1 VPPFAAC
8 QTPVRQKRYNEENP
22 SAGDPIMSRIFL
34 TIMPRLLLLAVL
46 FSASAHALEAVNGS
60 TALVTFKK
68 IPENAVLLYG
78 EKPIP
83 LLEHPLYH
91 KKKIALVPVGYRT
104 EPGEKELNVRWG
116 KKSKTLSLLV
126 KKGEYLSEA
135 IRVAPSKVTPNKKQ
149 ARRTKRE
156 YKAAMQV
163 YRRFTPRRYWK
174 KPFVLPIKSSIT
186 SPFGTARTYN
196 GSLKGFHSGT
206 DFKAD
211 VGTPVRASNDGIVVI
226 AQARYYAGNSVVI
239 DHGEGLYSC
248 YYHLS
253 KMAVKVGERV
263 VRNEEIGLS
272 GKSGRVT
279 GPHLHFAFMLH
290 GVQVDPLQLIRT
302 VNALYEGRPSGER
315 LATRD

>member
-1 VPPFAAC
+1 
-8 QTPVRQKRYNEENP
+8 
-22 SAGDPIMSRIFL
+22 MSRTLL
-34 TIMPRLLLLAVL
+34 TVLLRFFLLAL
-46 FSASAHALEAVNGS
+46 LCSASVQALEAVNGS
-60 TALVTFKK
+60 TAVVTFKK
-68 IPENAVLLYG
+68 IPEDAVLLYG
-78 EKPIP
+78 KKPIP
-83 LLEHPLYH
+83 LLGHPLYRQ
-91 KKKIALVPVGYRT
+91 KKIALIPVGYRT
-104 EPGEKELNVRWG
+104 VPGEKELLVRWG
-116 KKSKTLSLLV
+116 KKSKTLPLLV
-126 KKGEYLSEA
+126 RKGAYLSEA
-135 IRVAPSKVTPNKKQ
+135 IRVAPSKVAPNKEQ
-149 ARRTKRE
+149 ARRTKKE
-156 YKAAMQV
+156 YEEAMRI
-163 YRRFTPRRYWK
+163 YRRFTPRRYWEE
-174 KPFVLPIKSSIT
+174 PFVLPIKSRIT

-211 VGTPVRASNDGIVVI
+211 VGTPVRATNDGVVVI
-226 AQARYYAGNSVVI
+226 AQERYYAGNSVVI

-302 VNALYEGRPSGER
+302 VNALYEGNPLGER
-315 LATRD
+315 VATRD